1 MSTKFMLQKRSE
13 KQEISLKWNSILLK
27 NHAPETRD
35 CKNEKS
41 HSAQFAYYS
50 EYSFLD
56 KKSY

>member
-1 MSTKFMLQKRSE
+1 MLQKRSE

-41 HSAQFAYYS
+41 HSAQFTYYS